1 MHRPI
6 DPDIHQLRD
15 KILMM
20 GGAAETAIARA
31 TQALVERDSSIAEQ
45 VIRDDD
51 RIDRLE
57 LELDEACIDTL
68 VLQQPAASDLRFVVG
83 VAKAAPN
90 LERIADHAVNIAKH
104 VIKLNNEPQLKTHV
118 DIPRM
123 SIIVQEMLVAGLD
136 AFTNV
141 DPDRAWDV
149 IRRDDEVDALHRQVM
164 KDLMGS
170 MIDDSASVPRAV
182 ELMFVSKHLERI
194 ADYVT
199 NLCELVV
206 YIKRGNVIKHV
217 IEE

>member
-1 MHRPI
+1 MLRPI
-6 DPDIHQLRD
+6 DPDIHLLRD

-20 GGAAETAIARA
+20 GGAAENAIARA
-31 TQALVERDSSIAEQ
+31 TQALVERDSSIADQ

-51 RIDRLE
+51 RIDQLE

-90 LERIADHAVNIAKH
+90 IERIADHAVNICKH
-104 VIKLNNEPQLKTHV
+104 VMKLNNEPQLKAYV
-118 DIPRM
+118 DIPLM
-123 SIIVQEMLVAGLD
+123 SSIVQEMLVAGLD

-149 IRRDDEVDALHRQVM
+149 IRRDDEVDALHRKVM
-164 KDLMGS
+164 KDLTVCM
-170 MIDDSASVPRAV
+170 MDDPSSVPRAV

>member
-6 DPDIHQLRD
+6 DPDLHRLRD

-20 GGAAETAIARA
+20 GGAAENAIARA
-31 TQALVERDSSIAEQ
+31 TQALVERDSSIADQ

-51 RIDRLE
+51 RIDQLE

-90 LERIADHAVNIAKH
+90 IERIADHAVNICKH
-104 VIKLNNEPQLKTHV
+104 VIKLNNEPQLKAYV
-118 DIPRM
+118 DIPLM
-123 SIIVQEMLVAGLD
+123 SAIVQEMLVAGLD

-149 IRRDDEVDALHRQVM
+149 IRRDDEVDALHRKVM
-164 KDLMGS
+164 KDLTACM
-170 MIDDSASVPRAV
+170 MDEPASVPRAV
-182 ELMFVSKHLERI
+182 ELMFISKHLERI

>member
-6 DPDIHQLRD
+6 DPDIHLLRD

-20 GGAAETAIARA
+20 GGAAENAIARA
-31 TQALVERDSSIAEQ
+31 TQALVERDSSIADQ

-51 RIDRLE
+51 RIDQLE

-90 LERIADHAVNIAKH
+90 IERIADHAVNICKH
-104 VIKLNNEPQLKTHV
+104 VIKLNNEPQIKAYV
-118 DIPRM
+118 DIPLM
-123 SIIVQEMLVAGLD
+123 SSIVQEMLVAGLD

-141 DPDRAWDV
+141 DPDRAWEV
-149 IRRDDEVDALHRQVM
+149 IRRDDEVDALHRKMM
-164 KDLMGS
+164 KDLTACMMEDPS
-170 MIDDSASVPRAV
+170 SVPRAV

-206 YIKRGNVIKHV
+206 YINRGNVIKHV

>member
-6 DPDIHQLRD
+6 DPDIHLLRD

-20 GGAAETAIARA
+20 GGAAENAIARA
-31 TQALVERDSSIAEQ
+31 TQALVERDSSIADQ

-51 RIDRLE
+51 RIDQLE

-90 LERIADHAVNIAKH
+90 IERIADHAVNICKH
-104 VIKLNNEPQLKTHV
+104 VIKLNNEPQIKAYV
-118 DIPRM
+118 DIPLM
-123 SIIVQEMLVAGLD
+123 SSIVQEMLVAGLD

-149 IRRDDEVDALHRQVM
+149 IRRDDEVDALHRKMM
-164 KDLMGS
+164 KDLTACMMEDPS
-170 MIDDSASVPRAV
+170 SVPRAV